1 MQSHHA
7 DLYAESSCR
16 VSASAE
22 SHTSLSLVTHAPLN
36 FMCTSSRGL
45 FSLLVTAMLSLADAK
60 CLSHADDPQ
69 ECKWAVAM
77 AMAVDCKWA
86 DLQAILE
93 S

>member
-1 MQSHHA
+1 MQTCMQSHHA
-7 DLYAESSCR
+7 ESLL
-16 VSASAE
+16 VENHTHLFLWSA
-22 SHTSLSLVTHAPLN
+22 HAPLN